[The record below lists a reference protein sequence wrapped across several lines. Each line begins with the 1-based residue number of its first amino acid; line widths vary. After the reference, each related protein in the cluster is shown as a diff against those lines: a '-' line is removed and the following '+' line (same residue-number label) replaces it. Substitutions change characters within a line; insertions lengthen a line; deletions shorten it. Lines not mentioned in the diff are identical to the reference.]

1 MPAGVALRMGPTLFR
16 YIFRDLIRVF
26 LLTSGVLAG
35 IMSFGGLL
43 RPLTQQGL
51 DLGQVGEILGYFLP
65 AMTTY
70 SLPIAA
76 LFATTLV
83 YGRLGADNE
92 IIAARAAGMSH
103 LALALPAFVMG
114 VIVAIVSLL
123 LLCFVVPLFMLQAE
137 RVVFSNVARIVATA
151 INSSHQVQL
160 QQGMDRITVF
170 ARSARV
176 LPVDPERP
184 AEQAV
189 QLVSP
194 TIVTFEP
201 VSRTDPTRPRVPRD
215 FWLARSATAYIAQSP
230 DTDELLMT
238 AVLEGGTKFP
248 RSLAGGV
255 QGGVGITQ
263 FGPIP
268 FPSLVRE
275 NTKFMDITRLLH
287 LLRQPGD
294 SRRVRQVLREFIRG
308 EQKLVFFRQV
318 VTELEGSEYVL
329 GAESESYTLRA
340 PGATIRAGQDELT
353 ITCPPGSPRSIRLTQ
368 DRDGRTVLAVDAR
381 RLRMSALPDPT
392 RKQLYV
398 TLELQDAVVKAGQD
412 EPALR
417 SAFPRALTV
426 PMPPELLDL
435 EQRDARFYVE
445 NERVL
450 PEQHRALR
458 RALVVLRNEILGETH
473 ARASFAVSCW
483 ILVMVGCALGM
494 MFRSGNF
501 LSAFAVSVVPA
512 LICIALIVTGQ
523 QTCENVPRDLAR
535 QANPINLG
543 LSLIWSGNAAILI
556 LATVLLGR
564 LQRQ

>member
-1 MPAGVALRMGPTLFR
+1 MGPTLFR
-16 YIFRDLIRVF
+16 YIFRDLIRIF

-51 DLGQVGEILGYFLP
+51 DLGQVGQILSYFMP

-92 IIAARAAGMSH
+92 TLAARAAGISH

-114 VIVAIVSLL
+114 VLVALLSLL
-123 LLCFVVPLFMLQAE
+123 LLCFVVPQLMLQAE

-151 INSSHQVQL
+151 IDRTHQIQIE
-160 QQGMDRITVF
+160 QGAERITVF
-170 ARSARV
+170 ARDAQV
-176 LPVDPERP
+176 LPADPQRP
-184 AEQAV
+184 GDQAV
-189 QLVSP
+189 QLISP
-194 TIVTFEP
+194 TIVTFDPQPRTGSDPSRP
-201 VSRTDPTRPRVPRD
+201 VRVPRD
-215 FWLARSATAYIAQSP
+215 FWMAQRATAYITQDP
-230 DTDELLMT
+230 DSEDVLMT
-238 AVLEGGTKFP
+238 AILEGGTKFP
-248 RSLAGGV
+248 RSQAGGI
-255 QGGVGITQ
+255 QGGVGLTQ

-287 LLRQPGD
+287 LLKEPGE
-294 SRRVRQVLREFIRG
+294 SRRVRSVLREFIRD
-308 EQKLVFFRQV
+308 EQRQVFYRQV
-318 VTELEGSEYVL
+318 VQELEASEFIL
-329 GAESESYTLRA
+329 AGESESYTLQA
-340 PGATIRAGQDELT
+340 PGVSFTTDAGELIISSPPGQRTIRLV
-353 ITCPPGSPRSIRLTQ
+353 Q
-368 DRDGRTVLAVDAR
+368 DRDGRTVLTVEAR
-381 RLRMSALPDPT
+381 RLRMTALPDAT

-398 TLELQDAVVKAGQD
+398 TMELLDAIVRAGND
-412 EPALR
+412 EPTPR
-417 SAFPRALTV
+417 SAFPRAVSV
-426 PMPPELLDL
+426 PMPPELLAL
-435 EQRDARFYVE
+435 EERDAAFYAS
-445 NERVL
+445 NARSM
-450 PEQHRALR
+450 PEQQRSLR
-458 RALVVLRNEILGETH
+458 RALVVLSNGILSETH
-473 ARASFAVSCW
+473 ARASFAVSCF

-523 QTCENVPRDLAR
+523 HTCENVPRDLSKHE
-535 QANPINLG
+535 NPLNLG
-543 LSLIWSGNAAILI
+543 LTLIWSGNAAVAI
-556 LATVLLGR
+556 LAAVLLGR